1 MANALKEE
9 PVWNTVWLEQS
20 EAGAVGDEVRDLTGD
35 QAVSVLGGLWLLPPV
50 TWQVIGGYEHGD

>member
-1 MANALKEE
+1 M
-9 PVWNTVWLEQS
+9 WLEQS